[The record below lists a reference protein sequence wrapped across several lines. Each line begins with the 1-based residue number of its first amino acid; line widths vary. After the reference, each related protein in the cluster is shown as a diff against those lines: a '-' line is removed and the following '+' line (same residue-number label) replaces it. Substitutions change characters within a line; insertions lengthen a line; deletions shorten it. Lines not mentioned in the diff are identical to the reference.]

1 MQLNFN
7 SYFWP
12 GVKQFKK
19 ALSFME
25 ILHNFSLKK
34 YNTFGIEA
42 KAKQFVAVHSAGDL
56 TTILQEN
63 KSHKKFILG
72 GGSNM
77 LLTKDID
84 ALVVHIDLKG
94 KEIIKENDDF
104 VWIESQ
110 AGENWHEF
118 VLWTIDQNFGGLE
131 NMSLIPGNVGTTP
144 IQNIGAYGAE
154 VKDTFVS
161 CEAMAIENQEI
172 KTFIKEECHFGYRE
186 SIFKN
191 KAKDQYV
198 ITSVIFKLTKRNH
211 KINTSYGDIIAEL
224 AKNNPEASGQNP
236 TLKEV
241 SNAVIAIRQSKLP
254 DPKEL
259 GNSGSF
265 FKNPI
270 LLKSDFEKIHQQFPE
285 MKYFDISETEVKVP
299 AGWLIEQAGFKGKR
313 FGDAGIHK
321 NQALVLVNYG
331 NATGQEILNVAKD
344 IQATIFKTFG
354 IHIEAEVNVI

>member
-1 MQLNFN
+1 
-7 SYFWP
+7 
-12 GVKQFKK
+12 
-19 ALSFME
+19 ME
-25 ILHNFSLKK
+25 IINNFSLKN

-42 KAKQFVAVHSAGDL
+42 KAKQFVAVHNIAEL
-56 TTILQEN
+56 KTILEQHPSE
-63 KSHKKFILG
+63 KKFILG

-77 LLTKDID
+77 LLTQDID
-84 ALVVHIDLKG
+84 ALVIHIDLKG
-94 KEIIKENDDF
+94 KKNIKEDDDF

-118 VLWTIDQNFGGLE
+118 VLWNIEQNFGGLE

-144 IQNIGAYGAE
+144 VQNIGAYGTE
-154 VKDTFVS
+154 IKDTFVS
-161 CEAMAIENQEI
+161 CDAINI
-172 KTFIKEECHFGYRE
+172 KTQEVKTFTNAECNFGYRE
-186 SIFKN
+186 SIFKHE
-191 KAKDQYV
+191 AKDQYI
-198 ITSVIFKLTKRNH
+198 ITSVVFKLTKRNH
-211 KINTSYGDIIAEL
+211 KINTSYGDILAEL
-224 AKNNPEASGQNP
+224 EKNNITNP
-236 TLKEV
+236 GLKDV

-270 LLKSDFEKIHQQFPE
+270 VLKSDFEAIHKKFPE
-285 MKYFDISETEVKVP
+285 MKFYEVSETEVKVP

-331 NATGQEILNVAKD
+331 NATGQEILAVSRTV
-344 IQATIFKTFG
+344 QKTVFETFA

>member
-1 MQLNFN
+1 
-7 SYFWP
+7 
-12 GVKQFKK
+12 
-19 ALSFME
+19 ME
-25 ILHNFSLKK
+25 IKNNFSLKN

-42 KAKQFVAVHSAGDL
+42 KAKQFVAVHSISDL
-56 TTILQEN
+56 KSILEQHAN
-63 KSHKKFILG
+63 DKKFILG

-84 ALVVHIDLKG
+84 ALVIHIDLKG
-94 KEIIKENDDF
+94 KKIIKEDEDF
-104 VWIESQ
+104 VWVESQ

-118 VLWTIDQNFGGLE
+118 VLWTIDNNFGGLE

-144 IQNIGAYGAE
+144 VQNIGAYGTE
-154 VKDTFVS
+154 IKDTFVS
-161 CEAMAIENQEI
+161 CEALKISNQELI
-172 KTFIKEECHFGYRE
+172 TFHLQDCHFGYRE

-191 KAKDQYV
+191 EVKDQYI

-211 KINTSYGDIIAEL
+211 KINISYGDIASEL
-224 AKNNPEASGQNP
+224 AKNHIVKP

-241 SNAVIAIRQSKLP
+241 SNAVIAIRKSKLP

-270 LLKSDFEKIHQQFPE
+270 LLKTDFEKIHQQFPE
-285 MKYFDISETEVKVP
+285 MKYYEISETEVKVP

-331 NATGQEILNVAKD
+331 NATGQEILNVSKN
-344 IQATIFKTFG
+344 IQETIFQIFG
-354 IHIEAEVNVI
+354 IHIEAEVNII

>member
-1 MQLNFN
+1 
-7 SYFWP
+7 
-12 GVKQFKK
+12 
-19 ALSFME
+19 ME
-25 ILHNFSLKK
+25 IQPNFSLKN

-42 KAKQFVAVHSAGDL
+42 KARQFVAVHSISEL
-56 TTILQEN
+56 KNVLEQNKLQ
-63 KSHKKFILG
+63 KKFILG

-77 LLTKDID
+77 LLTQDIE
-84 ALVVHIDLKG
+84 ALVIHIDLKG
-94 KEIIKENDDF
+94 KKIIQEDDDF
-104 VWIESQ
+104 VWVESQ

-118 VLWTIDQNFGGLE
+118 VLWTIDQNLGGLE

-144 IQNIGAYGAE
+144 VQNIGAYGTE
-154 VKDTFVS
+154 IKDTFVR
-161 CEAMAIENQEI
+161 CNAMKMENQEM
-172 KTFIKEECHFGYRE
+172 KTFTKSECHFGYRE

-191 KAKDQYV
+191 EAKDQYI
-198 ITSVIFKLTKRNH
+198 ITSVVFKLTKRNH
-211 KINTSYGDIIAEL
+211 KINTSYGDISGEL
-224 AKNNPEASGQNP
+224 AKNNITNP
-236 TLKEV
+236 TLKDV

-270 LLKSDFEKIHQQFPE
+270 LLKTDFEKIHQQFPE
-285 MKYFDISETEVKVP
+285 MKYYEVSATEVKVP

-331 NATGQEILNVAKD
+331 NATGQEILDVSKN
-344 IQATIFKTFG
+344 IQETIFKTFG

>member
-1 MQLNFN
+1 
-7 SYFWP
+7 
-12 GVKQFKK
+12 
-19 ALSFME
+19 ME
-25 ILHNFSLKK
+25 ILENFSLKN

-42 KAKQFVAVHSAGDL
+42 KAKQFVAVHNVAEL
-56 TTILQEN
+56 RTILKQNISE
-63 KSHKKFILG
+63 KKFILG

-84 ALVVHIDLKG
+84 ALVIHVDLKG
-94 KEIIKENDDF
+94 KKIVKENEDF
-104 VWIESQ
+104 IWVESQ

-118 VLWTIDQNFGGLE
+118 VIWTINQNLGGLE

-144 IQNIGAYGAE
+144 VQNIGAYGTE
-154 VKDTFVS
+154 IKDTFDS
-161 CEAMAIENQEI
+161 CEAMTIESQVM
-172 KTFIKEECHFGYRE
+172 KTFIKAECHFGYRE
-186 SIFKN
+186 SVFKN
-191 KAKDQYV
+191 EAKNQYI
-198 ITSVIFKLTKRNH
+198 ITSVVFKLTKRNH
-211 KINTSYGDIIAEL
+211 KINISYGDISGEL
-224 AKNNPEASGQNP
+224 AKNNITNP

-241 SNAVIAIRQSKLP
+241 SDAVIAIRQSKLP

-285 MKYFDISETEVKVP
+285 MKFYEVSETKVKVP

-331 NATGQEILNVAKD
+331 NATGQEILDVSNK
-344 IQATIFKTFG
+344 IQDTIFKTFG

>member
-1 MQLNFN
+1 
-7 SYFWP
+7 
-12 GVKQFKK
+12 
-19 ALSFME
+19 ME
-25 ILHNFSLKK
+25 ILTDFSLKN

-42 KAKQFVAVHSAGDL
+42 KARQFVAVHNIVEL
-56 TTILQEN
+56 RTILKEN
-63 KSHKKFILG
+63 KASKKFILG

-77 LLTKDID
+77 LLTKDIE
-84 ALVVHIDLKG
+84 ALVIHIDLKG
-94 KEIIKENDDF
+94 KKIIQETDDF
-104 VWIESQ
+104 VWVECQS
-110 AGENWHEF
+110 GENWHEF

-144 IQNIGAYGAE
+144 VQNIGAYGTE
-154 VKDTFVS
+154 IKDTFDS
-161 CEAMAIENQEI
+161 CEAMKIENQEI
-172 KTFIKEECHFGYRE
+172 KTFIQEECHFGYRE

-191 KAKDQYV
+191 EAKDKYV
-198 ITSVIFKLTKRNH
+198 ITSVVYKLTKRHH
-211 KINTSYGDIIAEL
+211 KINTSYGDITAEL
-224 AKNNPEASGQNP
+224 AKNNISNP
-236 TLKEV
+236 SLKDV
-241 SNAVIAIRQSKLP
+241 SDAVIAIRQSKLP

-270 LLKSDFEKIHQQFPE
+270 LLKTDFEKIHQQFPE
-285 MKYFDISETEVKVP
+285 MKYYEVSDTEVKVP

-331 NATGQEILNVAKD
+331 NATGQEILAVSMT
-344 IQATIFKTFG
+344 IQDVIFKTFG

>member
-1 MQLNFN
+1 
-7 SYFWP
+7 
-12 GVKQFKK
+12 
-19 ALSFME
+19 ME
-25 ILHNFSLKK
+25 ILNQFSLKNH
-34 YNTFGIEA
+34 NTFGIEA
-42 KAKQFVAVHSAGDL
+42 KARQFVAVHTVGEL
-56 TTILQEN
+56 RTILEEHAAQ
-63 KSHKKFILG
+63 KKFILG

-84 ALVVHIDLKG
+84 ALVIHIDLKG
-94 KEIIKENDDF
+94 KKIIRENGDH
-104 VWIESQ
+104 VWVEGN

-118 VLWTIDQNFGGLE
+118 VLWTIGQDFGGLE

-144 IQNIGAYGAE
+144 VQNIGAYGTE
-154 VKDTFVS
+154 IKDTFVS
-161 CEAMAIENQEI
+161 CDAMHIETREM
-172 KTFIKEECHFGYRE
+172 KTFSKDDCRFGYRE
-186 SIFKN
+186 SVFKN
-191 KAKDQYV
+191 EIKDQYI

-211 KINTSYGDIIAEL
+211 KINTSYGDITGEL
-224 AKNNPEASGQNP
+224 VKNKITTPG
-236 TLKEV
+236 LKEV

-270 LLKSDFEKIHQQFPE
+270 IPKSEFEKIHRGFPE
-285 MKYFDISETEVKVP
+285 MKYFEVSDTQVKVP
-299 AGWLIEQAGFKGKR
+299 AGWLIEKAGFKGRR

-331 NATGQEILNVAKD
+331 NATGAEILAVSKD
-344 IQATIFKTFG
+344 IQKTIFDTFG